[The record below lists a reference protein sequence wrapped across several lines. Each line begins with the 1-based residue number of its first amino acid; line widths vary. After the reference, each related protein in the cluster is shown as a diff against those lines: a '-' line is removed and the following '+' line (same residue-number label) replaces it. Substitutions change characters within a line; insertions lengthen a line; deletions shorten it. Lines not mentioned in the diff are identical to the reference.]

1 MCHVEASD
9 TRVSPRA
16 ATVSPPQDGL
26 LFGTV
31 GAYDWEGAVL
41 EESGRGRIVP
51 PRSQLRPHFPPQLKN
66 HAAYLGTG
74 VAPGLG
80 AAPGVA

>member
-1 MCHVEASD
+1 MS
-9 TRVSPRA
+9 
-16 ATVSPPQDGL
+16 PQDGL

-51 PRSQLRPHFPPQLKN
+51 PRSQLRPHFPPRLKN

-74 VAPGLG
+74 VSQGRG
-80 AAPGVA
+80 GPGVS